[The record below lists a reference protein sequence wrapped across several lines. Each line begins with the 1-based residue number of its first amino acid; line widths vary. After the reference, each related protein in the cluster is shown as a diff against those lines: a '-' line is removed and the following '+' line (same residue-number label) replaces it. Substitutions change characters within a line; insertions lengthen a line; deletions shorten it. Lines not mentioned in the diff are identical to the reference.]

1 VLSGPFYGAT
11 PAAPIS
17 ELAVAALRA
26 TSGRRLHDL
35 RDMALLLTMRD
46 LLARR
51 SEAVALHVED
61 IEFASDGTATAL
73 IQRSKT
79 DQLGEGAVLFLGAS
93 TVAALRAWLDGA
105 GIAEGAVFRAVNK
118 AGRVAGDALHP
129 AKLSPILKRLA
140 ERAGLDATG
149 VSGHSCRIGMAQ
161 DLMAAGNDTMA
172 IQQAERWKTPLMP
185 ARYVERIAASR
196 GAVARYHQRRGD

>member
-1 VLSGPFYGAT
+1 V
-11 PAAPIS
+11 
-17 ELAVAALRA
+17 ALR
-26 TSGRRLHDL
+26 
-35 RDMALLLTMRD
+35 
-46 LLARR
+46 
-51 SEAVALHVED
+51 VED
-61 IEFASDGTATAL
+61 IEFAPGGTATAL
-73 IQRSKT
+73 IRRSKT

-93 TVAALRAWLDGA
+93 TVAALRAWLDAA
-105 GIAEGAVFRAVNK
+105 GIAEGAVFRAVKK
-118 AGRVAGDALHP
+118 AGRVSGDALHP